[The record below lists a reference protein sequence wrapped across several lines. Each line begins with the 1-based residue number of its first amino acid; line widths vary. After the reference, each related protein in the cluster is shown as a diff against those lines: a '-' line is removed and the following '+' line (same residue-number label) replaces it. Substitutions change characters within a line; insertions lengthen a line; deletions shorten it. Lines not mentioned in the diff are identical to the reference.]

1 MIFSS
6 TLFLFIFL
14 PLTLLIYYAIPK
26 KYVAAKNIELLIASL
41 IFYAWGEPKNVILM
55 LVSIAANYGFG
66 LLLDKYDEN
75 KRIRKLV
82 LIGSVVFNLGL
93 LFYFKY
99 LGFFTGGRVTVILP
113 IGISFF
119 TFQIM
124 SYTIDVYLRNVKT
137 QRDPFKLAL
146 YISLFPQLI
155 AGPIVRYIDVEKEL
169 ANRTYDVD
177 KIFKGVTRFSVG
189 LAKKV
194 VISNTVGLL
203 ADNIFKLDVTQM
215 SSATG
220 WLGAIAYTLQIYFD
234 FSGYSDMAIG
244 LGHMMGFNF
253 IENFNYPYISKSVQE
268 FWRRWHISLSSW
280 FRDYLYIP
288 LGGNRKGKIRT
299 YINLLIVFACTGF
312 WHGAAWNFLVWG
324 LFHGLFLVIERI
336 GFKKVLAGEFKS
348 LENKPKA
355 AKACRITMTVV
366 GHIYTMLIAIIGWV
380 LFRAETMGKAWQ
392 YICTMFRFSNWG
404 WIKAVAQLDG
414 YTLVILL
421 LGVVCSFPIVP
432 VVREK
437 LRKYSWGETA
447 VSIIGAVSMLTLLLL
462 SIFCLTGSDYN
473 PFIYFRF

>member
-41 IFYAWGEPKNVILM
+41 IFYAWGEPKNVVLM

-392 YICTMFRFSNWG
+392 YICTMFRFSDWG
-404 WIKAVAQLDG
+404 WVRAVAQLDG

-437 LRKYSWGETA
+437 IRKYTWSETA
-447 VSIIGAVSMLTLLLL
+447 YSIIGAVSMLTLLLL

>member
-26 KYVAAKNIELLIASL
+26 KYVTAKNIELLIASL

-66 LLLDKYDEN
+66 LLLEKYDEN

-155 AGPIVRYIDVEKEL
+155 AGPIVRYIDIEKEL
-169 ANRTYDVD
+169 ASRTYDVD

-355 AKACRITMTVV
+355 AKACRITMTVI

-392 YICTMFRFSNWG
+392 YLCTMFRFSDWG
-404 WIKAVAQLDG
+404 WVKAVAQLDG

-432 VVREK
+432 FVREK